1 MWIEWSHVTKL
12 YESHTPQQKRSIG
25 LLDFTASVQNGITVI
40 LGPSGSGKSTLLCLT
55 AILMLP
61 DDGRITFE
69 FDDGSEYIW
78 SRGMLRSSGTIM
90 ISELKN
96 KIAFIP
102 PARKITNDIPLEKSL
117 LYLAQMRRVP
127 RARKRCQQL
136 IARWGLGGYR
146 KIPLCQ
152 LTEAVLKR
160 FLLAQSLIADPLIW
174 ILDDPTEGM
183 DPLSKQLFFQEL
195 SRHPRNRIT
204 LIATHDLELAEYADN
219 LLLLES
225 GRCRRIGKRK
235 YLTAG
240 VSEGTVAAWYQMM
253 QSFSR
258 ISSKP

>member
-1 MWIEWSHVTKL
+1 LWIEWSHVTKL
-12 YESHTPQQKRSIG
+12 YESHNPRQRSIG
-25 LLDFTASVQNGITVI
+25 LLDFAAFVQSGITVI
-40 LGPSGSGKSTLLCLT
+40 LGPGGSGKSTLLCLT
-55 AILMLP
+55 ATLMLP
-61 DDGRITFE
+61 DDGRITFGL
-69 FDDGSEYIW
+69 DDGSEYIW
-78 SRGMLRSSGTIM
+78 SRGEFRSTGTTR
-90 ISELKN
+90 ISELKS

-102 PARKITNDIPLEKSL
+102 PARKITNDIPLEESL
-117 LYLAQMRRVP
+117 LYLAKMRRVP

-146 KIPLCQ
+146 KTPLCK
-152 LTEAVLKR
+152 LSGAVLKR

-183 DPLSKQLFFQEL
+183 DAPSKQLLFQEL

-204 LIATHDLELAEYADN
+204 LIATHDLELAEYADD

-240 VSEGTVAAWYQMM
+240 VPEGTVAAWYQMM
-253 QSFSR
+253 QTFSYLR
-258 ISSKP
+258 SKP